1 MRAEVLPLYQL
12 YNQGNTAY
20 VIPSYQRPFSW
31 SDRKALDLL
40 DAVLEDVSQH
50 EQLTVLGTILIC
62 PVLTVPEHPFGSSTA
77 SSNAPQTIFEVVDG
91 QQRMTVF
98 ALIGH
103 ALKIRLDQLK
113 EEGLEYNPTHDFEN
127 MYRTARGLKSKEVP
141 ILIRGASD
149 SFDHGYKSE
158 LAQLI
163 DSFINVNEQ
172 PPIEKGNRLY
182 DMKSSIEDWIARNL
196 NISNFQDFSEYLLT
210 KCNYIHVIAD
220 DQNTAFA
227 MFEPL
232 NSTSEP
238 LTSFEV
244 YRSNATRDLNPAPS
258 FEKVESLLDY
268 SHTERD
274 EVTHKS
280 NTLIHGVAQAF
291 NGERPKK
298 TFNRLKVYLDD
309 KVNNQFVE
317 IIESAAEF
325 YDKLWYKSSFSSV
338 NDSSRQELVEL
349 LRFLKAS
356 SHDAPI
362 PILIRYHIERPEWL
376 PEVVKIVS
384 AFFALWRVAFETS
397 SLPTVY
403 RKLLNSNSTDCI
415 NIESSNIKTPAELA
429 GYFRNALQNKLGK
442 LQPGEAY
449 KDVWLRYQGNL
460 SYAKQK
466 TVCRFFILHEIYL
479 TNKKNLVPNDP
490 WTKLD
495 DIEHIASSNSAL
507 GSDVLDLIGNL
518 TILPPSIN
526 RSLQNAP
533 WGDKQEIFSLLAKP
547 QATVGAVYSDGR
559 PMPPQVKE
567 YIESNSESALSY
579 LEPLIENKNWG
590 KQEIENRS
598 HDMLSKVWD
607 SLWTK
612 WLNPS

>member
-1 MRAEVLPLYQL
+1 MQAEVLPLYQL

-31 SDRKALDLL
+31 SDQKAIDLL
-40 DAVLEDVSQH
+40 DAVLEDVTQL
-50 EQLTVLGTILIC
+50 EDLTVLGTILIC
-62 PVLTVPEHPFGSSTA
+62 PVLTTPRHPFGSSTPL
-77 SSNAPQTIFEVVDG
+77 SNAPQTIYEVVDG

-103 ALKIRLDQLK
+103 ALKNRLDQLK
-113 EEGLEYNPTHDFEN
+113 QEGLEYNPTHDFEN
-127 MYRTARGLKSKEVP
+127 MYRTDRGRRSKEVP
-141 ILIRGASD
+141 CLIRASD
-149 SFDHGYKSE
+149 SFDAGYQSE
-158 LAQLI
+158 LAKLI
-163 DSFINVNEQ
+163 NSFINVEKQ
-172 PPIEKGNRLY
+172 LPITKGNRLY
-182 DMKSSIEDWIARNL
+182 DMKSSIDQWVTTNL
-196 NISNFQDFSEYLLT
+196 NISNFRDFSEYMLT
-210 KCNYIHVIAD
+210 KCNYIHVVAD

-244 YRSNATRDLNPAPS
+244 YRSNAIRVLNPTPM
-258 FEKVESLLDY
+258 FKNVESLLDY
-268 SHTERD
+268 SHAQRD
-274 EVTHKS
+274 DVTHKS
-280 NTLIHGVAQAF
+280 NTLIHSVAQAF
-291 NGERPKK
+291 NGQRPKK

-309 KVNNQFVE
+309 KVSNPFVK
-317 IIESAAEF
+317 IIEGAAEF
-325 YDKLWYKSSFSSV
+325 YDKLWYESSANTI
-338 NDSSRQELVEL
+338 NDNVKQESVEL
-349 LRFLKAS
+349 LRFLRAS

-362 PILIRYHIERPEWL
+362 PILIRYYIERPEWL
-376 PEVVKIVS
+376 PEVVKIVTS
-384 AFFALWRVAFETS
+384 FFALWRVAFETA

-403 RKLLNSNSTDCI
+403 RNLLSSNSPNCI
-415 NIESSNIKTPAELA
+415 NIESGAIKTPAELA
-429 GYFRNALQNKLGK
+429 GYFREALQYKLGR
-442 LQPGEAY
+442 LLPGEAY
-449 KDVWLRYQGNL
+449 KDVWLRHQQNL
-460 SYAKQK
+460 SYSKQK

-479 TNKKNLVPNDP
+479 TNRRNLVPNDP

-495 DIEHIASSNSAL
+495 DIEHIASLNSAL
-507 GSDVLDLIGNL
+507 GSDVLNLIGNL

-533 WGDKQEIFSLLAKP
+533 WSDKREIFSLLAKA
-547 QATVGAVYSDGR
+547 QATPGAVYSDGR

-590 KQEIENRS
+590 NNEIENRS
-598 HDMLSKVWD
+598 REMLSKVWD